1 MVKFLLIIAYTFNIW
16 LAFILTIGDVILD
29 PSILLTFNYWFE
41 FATTLALGY
50 STMIIL
56 IVLGMETMK
65 FGSNKLVDKDGEK
78 IETPY
83 EYMMGSLFQVNNK
96 IKKERLSNKL
106 GEQVEYDNGL
116 SKANAYLVKCDRKR
130 KNKSLESVWV
140 DEYDNTLLYIKAYR
154 EEDLSALDE
163 LQANGFNMDSR
174 KVKYKKIKEGSLL
187 NGNTSSSDDEDMSIN
202 VALYVVD
209 KKLPFLLVSFLISI
223 IGTVVISEVL
233 DWSNWTELLAK
244 LFVIGWNSMVGFMLG
259 KDIVENYLITQ
270 LNKIRIYLQKFYD
283 KFSKQKGLEI

>member
-1 MVKFLLIIAYTFNIW
+1 MVKFLLILAYTFNIW

-29 PSILLTFNYWFE
+29 PTILLTFDYWFE
-41 FATTLALGY
+41 FGTTLALGY

-65 FGSNKLVDKDGEK
+65 FGNKNLLDKDGVK

-96 IKKERLSNKL
+96 IKKERLSNDL
-106 GEQVEYDNGL
+106 GIQVEYDNGL
-116 SKANAYLVKCDRKR
+116 VKANAYLVKCDKKR
-130 KNKSLESVWV
+130 KNKPLDHFWV
-140 DEYDNTLLYIKAYR
+140 NEYDNTVLYIKAYKAN
-154 EEDLSALDE
+154 DLEGLYE
-163 LQANGFNMDSR
+163 LQSNGYNMDSK
-174 KVKYKKIKEGSLL
+174 KVRYKKIKEGSLL

-223 IGTVVISEVL
+223 VGTVVISEVL
-233 DWSNWTELLAK
+233 DWSNWTELVAK

-270 LNKIRIYLQKFYD
+270 LNKVRIYLQKFYD
-283 KFSKQKGLEI
+283 KASKLKGEM